1 MMMMMMRRRRLVIV
15 AWRIW
20 RWTRRF
26 VVVRG
31 CRRRVTMMILVMAGS
46 VIIVIMITRLPL
58 MTLLVVIIVGF
69 RLSAVFIRTRWRWGI
84 VCVIGRRGRRMVSI
98 VIRRRGGII
107 GRGI

>member
-1 MMMMMMRRRRLVIV
+1 
-15 AWRIW
+15 
-20 RWTRRF
+20 
-26 VVVRG
+26 
-31 CRRRVTMMILVMAGS
+31 MILVMAGS

-58 MTLLVVIIVGF
+58 MRLLVVVRVGF
-69 RLSAVFIRTRWRWGI
+69 RLTAVVIRTWWWWRL